1 MQEGLYSGSKH
12 NNPRPS
18 DIDTGGTSVILAA
31 LLLLIGL
38 LAGITATQMWDLRL
52 SGVVVIPLF
61 AVYTLYELSSL
72 PVLLVSVLVAY
83 WGIDLVTSRTL
94 LYGRRLLYVAIL
106 VGAIVPLLVAVT
118 TSVFTNTAYSIE
130 MHALGSVLPG
140 IAAYNLYRVDAERR
154 IDDVVA
160 SMATYLSLIAIGVA
174 FVSETTL
181 SVLGDSTAPVLFA
194 ASADVAQFRGAAIPL
209 QTAEVSIDPAAGAVV
224 VFLGFL
230 AAMWA
235 SEVWNIRL
243 LGIIALPLLAIFTIA
258 EPRILLVYL
267 ALGGVTYAAIEGI
280 HRQTLL
286 YGRVLL
292 SLAIVTSILL
302 AVGLATTTLITSG
315 QFLLFTAV
323 LAGIGAYNLHRL
335 SETERNQSI
344 GLSAGVYVVFVG
356 IVAVIAGSVPGP
368 LPVVAVGSLLGV
380 GAASYT
386 AIGLER
392 RRRRERV
399 VLDRQGVAS

>member
-1 MQEGLYSGSKH
+1 M
-12 NNPRPS
+12 
-18 DIDTGGTSVILAA
+18 ILAA

-38 LAGITATQMWDLRL
+38 VAGITATQLWDLRL

-72 PVLLVSVLVAY
+72 PVLLVSVFVAY

-106 VGAIVPLLVAVT
+106 VGAIVPLLVVVT
-118 TSVFTNTAYSIE
+118 TSVFASIAYSIE
-130 MHALGSVLPG
+130 MYALGSVLPG

-160 SMATYLSLIAIGVA
+160 SIAAYLSLIAIGVA

-181 SVLGDSTAPVLFA
+181 SVFGETAGPVLFA
-194 ASADVAQFRGAAIPL
+194 GSADVAQLRGVAIPV
-209 QTAEVSIDPAAGAVV
+209 QTPGASIEPAAGAVV
-224 VFLGFL
+224 VLLGFL
-230 AAMWA
+230 ASMWA
-235 SEVWNIRL
+235 SEVWNVRL

-258 EPRILLVYL
+258 EPGILPVYL
-267 ALGGVTYAAIEGI
+267 AIGAVTYAVIEGI

-292 SLAIVTSILL
+292 SLSILTSILL
-302 AVGLATTTLITSG
+302 AIGVTTTALITSG

-335 SETERNQSI
+335 SGTERNQSI
-344 GLSAGVYVVFVG
+344 TLSAGVYVTFVV
-356 IVAVIAGSVPGP
+356 IVAALAGSVPGP
-368 LPVVAVGSLLGV
+368 LPVVALGTLVSV

-392 RRRRERV
+392 RRRRDNL
-399 VLDRQGVAS
+399 VLDRQGVAT